1 MNTLQLTDF
10 DKELLDMTSIPEN
23 VLQKIKDIFGLP
35 IYQYF
40 GYSDEELDYVPYD
53 GVCVNLGKMQ
63 YSGSEIRSYV
73 EDLNGFFL
81 KENLPYIA
89 FGSEYF
95 IELEDGDD
103 CVTVINKED
112 VLSPVRAAGTAGFNA
127 EVTNEDI
134 INTLLKWKEDF
145 EMDFRV
151 IYADMQQ
158 IDVAMIKKPLNIQAL
173 AEEIHDFSPDLIE
186 RMEDGE
192 DSLVQMMNNENMF
205 SLYWD

>member
-1 MNTLQLTDF
+1 MQLTDF
-10 DKELLDMTSIPEN
+10 DKELLEMTSIPEN
-23 VLQKIKDIFGLP
+23 ILQKVKDVFGLP

-40 GYSDEELDYVPYD
+40 GYNQEELDYVAYD
-53 GVCVNLGKMQ
+53 GICVNLGKMQ
-63 YSGSEIRSYV
+63 YSGSQIRDYV
-73 EDLNGFFL
+73 ENLNVFFL
-81 KENLPYIA
+81 ENHLPFIA

-95 IELEDGDD
+95 IGLEDGDD
-103 CVTVINKED
+103 CVAVINKED
-112 VLSPVRAAGTAGFNA
+112 VLSPVRPAGTAGSNA
-127 EVTNEDI
+127 EVSNQDI
-134 INTLLKWKEDF
+134 IDTLNKWKTDF

-158 IDVAMIKKPLNIQAL
+158 IDVAFIKPPVKMEAL

-192 DSLVQMMNNENMF
+192 DSLILMMTNENMF

>member
-1 MNTLQLTDF
+1 MQLTDF
-10 DKELLDMTSIPEN
+10 DRELLDMTTIPEN
-23 VLQKIKDIFGLP
+23 VLQKVKDIFGLP

-40 GYSDEELDYVPYD
+40 GYSDEELDYVPFD
-53 GVCVNLGKMQ
+53 GICVNLGRMQ
-63 YSGSEIRSYV
+63 YTGTEIRSYV
-73 EDLNGFFL
+73 EDLNAFFL

-103 CVTVINKED
+103 CVAVINKED
-112 VLSPVRAAGTAGFNA
+112 TLSPIKAAGTAGFNA

-134 INTLLKWKEDF
+134 INTLVKWKSDF
-145 EMDFRV
+145 EMDFRI

-158 IDVAMIKKPLNIQAL
+158 IDAAFIKKPVKMKEL
-173 AEEIHDFSPDLIE
+173 AEEIHDFSPDLLE

-192 DSLVQMMNNENMF
+192 DSLVQMMTNENMF